1 MRTTTPQAGGTI
13 IKFLILLK
21 YSDANHLK
29 LRFMKTKVLSLFLML
44 LMTATVAFAT
54 NKTEQFTVKGACGM
68 CETRIEKAAL
78 SVEGV
83 IKADWDR
90 ETQKIEVVFDDE
102 VAQLDAIHKAI
113 AKAGHDTEKHKAKDE
128 VYEKLPGCCKYER
141 VKYDKKME

>member
-1 MRTTTPQAGGTI
+1 
-13 IKFLILLK
+13 
-21 YSDANHLK
+21 
-29 LRFMKTKVLSLFLML
+29 MKTKVLSLFVML

-83 IKADWDR
+83 TKADWDR

-128 VYEKLPGCCKYER
+128 VYEKLPGCCKYDPTETKKE
-141 VKYDKKME
+141 VKGHEGHNH

>member
-1 MRTTTPQAGGTI
+1 
-13 IKFLILLK
+13 
-21 YSDANHLK
+21 
-29 LRFMKTKVLSLFLML
+29 MKTKVLSLFVML

-68 CETRIEKAAL
+68 CATRIEKAAL

-83 IKADWDR
+83 TKADWDR

-128 VYEKLPGCCKYER
+128 VYEKLPGCCKYDRTETKKE
-141 VKYDKKME
+141 VKGHEGHNH

>member
-1 MRTTTPQAGGTI
+1 
-13 IKFLILLK
+13 
-21 YSDANHLK
+21 
-29 LRFMKTKVLSLFLML
+29 MKTKVLSLFLML

-83 IKADWDR
+83 TKADWDR

-102 VAQLDAIHKAI
+102 VAQLDAIHQAI

-128 VYEKLPGCCKYER
+128 VYEKLPGCCKYDRTETKKE
-141 VKYDKKME
+141 VKGHEGHNH

>member
-1 MRTTTPQAGGTI
+1 
-13 IKFLILLK
+13 
-21 YSDANHLK
+21 
-29 LRFMKTKVLSLFLML
+29 ML

-83 IKADWDR
+83 TKADWDR

-128 VYEKLPGCCKYER
+128 VYEKLPGCCKYDRTETKKE
-141 VKYDKKME
+141 VKGHEGHNH